1 MTVNFS
7 ENVLINVICHTT
19 KMNISIKK
27 CLIDISDRMKMLYL
41 RNWAFLRHNRIV
53 YF

>member
-1 MTVNFS
+1 MLF
-7 ENVLINVICHTT
+7 TT
-19 KMNISIKK
+19 KENILIKK
-27 CLIDISDRMKMLYL
+27 YLIDISDRMQVYL

>member
-1 MTVNFS
+1 
-7 ENVLINVICHTT
+7 
-19 KMNISIKK
+19 
-27 CLIDISDRMKMLYL
+27 MLYL